1 MLSLRQLNNGNT
13 EKDSKTLLI
22 SYKDALQNVLLLTP
36 FSFPCFSK
44 HVKKRVW
51 VNFLNFNFLNF
62 NFLSDL
68 AKGGLQFNS
77 SNYVTYSQM
86 SRIPKHGYV
95 CVQ

>member
-1 MLSLRQLNNGNT
+1 MLSLGQLNNGNT

-22 SYKDALQNVLLLTP
+22 SYKVALQNILLLIP

-44 HVKKRVW
+44 HAKKRIW
-51 VNFLNFNFLNF
+51 V

-68 AKGGLQFNS
+68 AKGEGGLQFNL

-86 SRIPKHGYV
+86 SSIP
-95 CVQ
+95 

>member
-22 SYKDALQNVLLLTP
+22 SYKDALQNILLLIP

-44 HVKKRVW
+44 HVKKRIW
-51 VNFLNFNFLNF
+51 V

-86 SRIPKHGYV
+86 SRIP
-95 CVQ
+95 

>member
-1 MLSLRQLNNGNT
+1 MLSLRQRNNGNT

-22 SYKDALQNVLLLTP
+22 SCKDALQNILLLIH

-44 HVKKRVW
+44 HVKKRIW
-51 VNFLNFNFLNF
+51 V

-68 AKGGLQFNS
+68 AKGGLQFNF

-86 SRIPKHGYV
+86 SRIP
-95 CVQ
+95 

>member
-22 SYKDALQNVLLLTP
+22 SYKVALQNILLLIP

-44 HVKKRVW
+44 HVKKRIW
-51 VNFLNFNFLNF
+51 V

-68 AKGGLQFNS
+68 AKGGGGGGLQFNS

-86 SRIPKHGYV
+86 SSIP
-95 CVQ
+95 

>member
-13 EKDSKTLLI
+13 EKDTKTLLI
-22 SYKDALQNVLLLTP
+22 SYKDALQNILLLIP

-44 HVKKRVW
+44 HAKKRIW
-51 VNFLNFNFLNF
+51 I

-68 AKGGLQFNS
+68 AKGGLQFNF

-86 SRIPKHGYV
+86 SRIP
-95 CVQ
+95 

>member
-22 SYKDALQNVLLLTP
+22 SYKDALQNILLLIP

-44 HVKKRVW
+44 HAKKRIW
-51 VNFLNFNFLNF
+51 V

-86 SRIPKHGYV
+86 SRIP
-95 CVQ
+95 

>member
-13 EKDSKTLLI
+13 ENDSKTLLI
-22 SYKDALQNVLLLTP
+22 SYKDDLQNILLLIP
-36 FSFPCFSK
+36 FSFPCFLK
-44 HVKKRVW
+44 HAKKRIW
-51 VNFLNFNFLNF
+51 V

-86 SRIPKHGYV
+86 SRIPQHGYI

>member
-13 EKDSKTLLI
+13 EKDSKILLI
-22 SYKDALQNVLLLTP
+22 SYKDALQNILLLIP

-44 HVKKRVW
+44 HAKKRIW
-51 VNFLNFNFLNF
+51 V

-77 SNYVTYSQM
+77 GNYVTYSQM
-86 SRIPKHGYV
+86 SRIP
-95 CVQ
+95 

>member
-22 SYKDALQNVLLLTP
+22 SYKDAIQNILLLIP
-36 FSFPCFSK
+36 FSFSCFSK
-44 HVKKRVW
+44 HVKKRIW
-51 VNFLNFNFLNF
+51 V

-68 AKGGLQFNS
+68 AKGGLQFNP

-86 SRIPKHGYV
+86 SRKP
-95 CVQ
+95 